1 VASFWVEVGDALNFF
16 KKGPHLGLALQARAR
31 DNYFIGLG
39 VGLGLPGRKASGLIF
54 FKILFFSSFFKNY
67 ALFVYIVSN
76 KFLVYILIRL
86 RLFLND
92 IRYI

>member
-1 VASFWVEVGDALNFF
+1 VFWVKNRLKMRFLVEKLTDPVFPTTIVASFWVEVGDALNSF

-54 FKILFFSSFFKNY
+54 LKILFFSS
-67 ALFVYIVSN
+67 LF
-76 KFLVYILIRL
+76 
-86 RLFLND
+86 
-92 IRYI
+92 